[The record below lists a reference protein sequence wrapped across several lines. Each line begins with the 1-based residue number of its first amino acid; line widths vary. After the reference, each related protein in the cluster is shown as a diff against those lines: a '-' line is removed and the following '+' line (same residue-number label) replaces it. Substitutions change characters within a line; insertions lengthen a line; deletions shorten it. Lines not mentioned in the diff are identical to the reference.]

1 MSTPYTDA
9 DVELVASTFVTE
21 AKKNPVGSAAPPW
34 MPQTRYLLGPTEHD
48 IARAVL
54 AALAAAG
61 RLAPPDDS
69 PFHIIEFRPDGWT
82 IKHPL
87 ACRPNLFACRVN
99 RAAERDLA
107 NIDGPP
113 YLGQYECSA
122 NDFGDRLH
130 IGDRVDP
137 PEVAR

>member
-1 MSTPYTDA
+1 MSKPYTDA
-9 DVELVASTFVTE
+9 DVQLVARAIFMDDYPDSDPGP
-21 AKKNPVGSAAPPW
+21 AMAQSQ
-34 MPQTRYLLGPTEHD
+34 MPGLHEYVQN
-48 IARAVL
+48 ARAVL
-54 AALAAAG
+54 DALAAAS
-61 RLAPPDDS
+61 RLAPVDDD
-69 PFHIIEFRPDGWT
+69 PRHIIEFRPDGWT

-122 NDFGDRLH
+122 NDLGDRLH